1 MSVSVLGPLEP
12 GSTQLVAADALIPAG
27 FPSPA
32 LDYQQ
37 ERISLDCLMDLRAP
51 HSFVARAQGE
61 SLVGIGIFDGDLL
74 IIDRSRTA
82 EPGEVV
88 VAAVNGESLVKILDR
103 VDGVVGLRSANA
115 AYGLIKVREGD
126 ELDVWGVVRWSVRKH
141 GRY

>member
-1 MSVSVLGPLEP
+1 MAREGR
-12 GSTQLVAADALIPAG
+12 VAAAEVA
-27 FPSPA
+27 SP
-32 LDYQQ
+32 LYG
-37 ERISLDCLMDLRAP
+37 EW
-51 HSFVARAQGE
+51 SFD
-61 SLVGIGIFDGDLL
+61 SGIGIFDGDLL